1 MFVSKTPYVYPTLN
15 SGALNEFRAME
26 CTPISVLLLRDKR
39 KKFCSVYFGSIF
51 PHRISKFAP
60 TQMEHTQE
68 SFQVLKCVEMIAY
81 ERRNNSK
88 I

>member
-26 CTPISVLLLRDKR
+26 CIPIV
-39 KKFCSVYFGSIF
+39 
-51 PHRISKFAP
+51 P

-68 SFQVLKCVEMIAY
+68 SFQVLKCVKIMAY
-81 ERRNNSK
+81 EGRNNSK